1 MFFLVDLFKDPTS
14 DEPVLANMPT
24 WANNPNYTLHATST
38 KPDQSTR
45 KAVFDIFDYDDAKT
59 PLPPTTPRDDDD
71 DNEPGNNNNNKKNKK
86 SDPTTAL

>member
-1 MFFLVDLFKDPTS
+1 
-14 DEPVLANMPT
+14 MPT

-38 KPDQSTR
+38 KPDQQTR

-59 PLPPTTPRDDDD
+59 PTTTSPKDQDEDKDASR
-71 DNEPGNNNNNKKNKK
+71 KNSK